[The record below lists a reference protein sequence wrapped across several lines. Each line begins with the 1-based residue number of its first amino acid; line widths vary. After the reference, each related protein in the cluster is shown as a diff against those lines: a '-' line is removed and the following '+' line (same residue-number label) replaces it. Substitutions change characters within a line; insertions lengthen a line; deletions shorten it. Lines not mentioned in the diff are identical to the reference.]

1 MICGISSVM
10 YGTNSYTKVYA
21 SGRSPIHTLAGT
33 EKHSHEVKATI
44 WSDATS
50 YTENYYK
57 NTGIQIYGT
66 TNSGKTT
73 TGASVNLDSSS
84 FYVDFT
90 GANSLYV
97 PSKALEGICLTLS
110 YSFEIFNS
118 AGYRQWYASFSS
130 NALEVQETPYTLT
143 YDIYGNK
150 STKIDSDGLLT
161 RNFTPGELGKRLV
174 NLYGNDFTW
183 KISRTYY
190 WLTMNPKMTVYI
202 STSTINGSLM
212 IDTTNPTLS
221 AVGNTDGRSIANGSY
236 VNQLVKFTAS
246 DTNFSKIYYQS
257 PNLSSFSSVSVKTYT
272 STAITGWW
280 TVYSEDKV
288 GNRSNEFKFYYD
300 ATKPVGSISSGGTTV
315 ASGSYV
321 SKSFSY
327 IVNDTGSGLKQ
338 IYYKSPVSGSYQ
350 TYASGTIIPATAGD
364 GWYYFYAVDNAGN
377 QSDTLKV
384 YLETSAP
391 LVEIYRNGSVA
402 YSSTITKSE
411 TYDTGIYMNIN
422 DIMKITYE
430 SSSGNVTSNYNLNQ
444 NITIDKS
451 YTASSYT
458 ITITTPTGITAK
470 YIFHIVD
477 EKPYITIG
485 SKKYTNNETI
495 YLKEDSYV
503 NWYDDP
509 SITNSDNTGVNIIS
523 DGDINSN
530 EFIKYTASSGK
541 KLTTSANTETKYVL
555 TLNDRAGNES
565 TFTIYI
571 DKKPVDATW
580 ISKGDTIENGG
591 YTNQPVYLEISERTA
606 TATYSKNGG
615 EYQTYTSNQSLSE
628 EGSYSIIVVDK
639 AGNKSTFTVNI
650 DYTAPT
656 GKLYANYQE
665 VQDGT
670 VTNQKIYFSWDGDN
684 TATVNGNEYV
694 KNNVISEDG
703 TYEFVL
709 KDKAG
714 NSNTYHIQI
723 DTENPAYNKYQLDNN
738 KDHTVAKWYN
748 VEFDGK
754 INSFASYESA
764 LEFASKKEFEKYV
777 TKLEL
782 INVED
787 FTQYHLVATK
797 GNPQD
802 EVKVGSYYR
811 YKSQANAS
819 NELYYFDT
827 DLLNEV
833 ISHYAKNY
841 ISKVIYY
848 DLNENEYGELAE
860 NMYDNLWNNDDIQAP
875 CVNGFVFEEV
885 DANEVYAKLVGSEEE
900 KTKVEFDIPFEEQ
913 FDTTGLYEI
922 TEIDKAGNKSTF
934 TVNIDYTAPTG
945 KLYANYQEVQDGTVT
960 NQKIYFS
967 WDGDNT
973 ATVNGNEYVKNN
985 VISEDGTY
993 EFVLKDKAGNS
1004 NTYHIQIDTENP
1016 AYNKY
1021 QLDNNKD
1028 HTVAKWYNVEFDG
1041 KINSFASYESALEF
1055 ASKKEFEKYVTKLEL
1070 INVED
1075 FTQYHLVATK
1085 GNPQDEVKV
1094 GSYYRYKSQAN
1105 ASNELYYFD
1114 TDLLNEVISHY
1125 AKNYISKVIYYDLN
1139 ENEYGELAENMY
1151 DNLWN
1156 NDDIQA
1162 PCVNGFVFEE
1172 VDANEVYA
1180 KLVGS
1185 EEEKTKVEFDIPF
1198 EEQFDTTG
1206 LYEITEIDKAGN
1218 ITTYYVFLDLS
1229 APELVVDAEVFGTG
1243 SSSEMTITKDKTEE
1257 IGTYYYKSFNVK
1269 SIVDNDSWSM
1279 ILIENDGVK
1288 TYYSNQD
1295 ELPSLNV
1302 GGEYLITIYDRL
1314 GNSYSF
1320 TVYIVG
1326 NEATITF
1333 TPNQTLT
1340 EFDIDISLEQEFDTV
1355 VSLEIFKD
1363 GQKLEGVST
1372 DVLHYTFSKD
1382 GEYKVVIRDNFG
1394 RTIER
1399 TYDFNK
1405 SLPNGSLSVD
1415 NGGRTTDEVVFT
1427 YDNEKYYAEIT
1438 LNGEN
1443 PTTDRDGEIRVSA
1456 DGSYKIKLI
1465 NISDEDNFNEYTF
1478 TIDNL
1483 APNITLDGVNNHE
1496 TTNKDVVVS
1505 WNDSDVVSSTYTING
1520 GEDVTFENNTKFT
1533 EEGVYVITV
1542 VDDLGNSST
1551 TTFTIDK
1558 SLDYDIYVN
1567 DLVTADVDRTNQEV
1581 VIVNNENLTLS
1592 VTRNGSEYE
1601 YEFGNPLT
1609 EEGVYLFKVSDD
1621 YGNTISFQ
1629 IIIDKS
1635 VDAYVTTGDGMISND
1650 GVTITSGEKVNVI
1663 VTKDGQEYQ
1672 YTIGEEITE
1681 EGSYKVIIYDT
1692 YGNEK
1697 TIYFQIV
1704 NGTKTKLDYTLG
1716 SNVEIVSVTKDG
1728 EIIEWNS
1735 NYFNF
1740 TEDGTYVV
1748 KAKVNGVEYTFELS
1762 LDTTAPEITLN
1773 GIENG
1778 ETANVTVTIT
1788 DMTEDG
1794 TIEVYKD
1801 GEIIEYNLGDEIK
1814 DYGSYEVKV
1823 TDGLGN
1829 TRTYSF
1835 TLEYQM
1841 NGWAIALIIIGGVI
1855 IAGLVVLIILK
1866 KRRVFKK

>member
-33 EKHSHEVKATI
+33 EKHSHEVKASI

-530 EFIKYTASSGK
+530 EFIKYSSSSGK

-571 DKKPVDATW
+571 DKKTVDATW

-639 AGNKSTFTVNI
+639 AGNKSTFTINI

-684 TATVNGNEYV
+684 TATVNENEYV
-694 KNNVISEDG
+694 KNTVISEDG

-723 DTENPAYNKYQLDNN
+723 DTENPTYNKYQLDNN

-782 INVED
+782 TNVED

-875 CVNGFVFEEV
+875 CVNGFVFEQV

-922 TEIDKAGNKSTF
+922 TEIDKAGN
-934 TVNIDYTAPTG
+934 V
-945 KLYANYQEVQDGTVT
+945 
-960 NQKIYFS
+960 
-967 WDGDNT
+967 
-973 ATVNGNEYVKNN
+973 
-985 VISEDGTY
+985 
-993 EFVLKDKAGNS
+993 
-1004 NTYHIQIDTENP
+1004 
-1016 AYNKY
+1016 
-1021 QLDNNKD
+1021 
-1028 HTVAKWYNVEFDG
+1028 
-1041 KINSFASYESALEF
+1041 
-1055 ASKKEFEKYVTKLEL
+1055 
-1070 INVED
+1070 
-1075 FTQYHLVATK
+1075 
-1085 GNPQDEVKV
+1085 
-1094 GSYYRYKSQAN
+1094 
-1105 ASNELYYFD
+1105 
-1114 TDLLNEVISHY
+1114 
-1125 AKNYISKVIYYDLN
+1125 
-1139 ENEYGELAENMY
+1139 
-1151 DNLWN
+1151 
-1156 NDDIQA
+1156 
-1162 PCVNGFVFEE
+1162 
-1172 VDANEVYA
+1172 
-1180 KLVGS
+1180 
-1185 EEEKTKVEFDIPF
+1185 
-1198 EEQFDTTG
+1198 
-1206 LYEITEIDKAGN
+1206 
-1218 ITTYYVFLDLS
+1218 TTYYVFLDLS

-1257 IGTYYYKSFNVK
+1257 IGTYYYKSFNIK

-1279 ILIENDGVK
+1279 IMIENDGVK

-1382 GEYKVVIRDNFG
+1382 GVYKVVIRDNFG

-1443 PTTDRDGEIRVSA
+1443 STTDRDGEIRVSA

-1483 APNITLDGVNNHE
+1483 APNIALDGVNNNE

-1505 WNDSDVVSSTYTING
+1505 WTDSDVVSSTYTING
-1520 GEDVTFENNTKFT
+1520 GGDVTFDNNTKFT
-1533 EEGVYVITV
+1533 EEGIYVITV

-1551 TTFTIDK
+1551 ITFTIDK
-1558 SLDYDIYVN
+1558 TLDYDIYVN

-1735 NYFNF
+1735 NYLNF

-1748 KAKVNGVEYTFELS
+1748 KAKVNGGEYTFELS
-1762 LDTTAPEITLN
+1762 LDTTAPEISLN
-1773 GIENG
+1773 GIEDG

-1794 TIEVYKD
+1794 TIEVYKN

-1855 IAGLVVLIILK
+1855 ITGLVVLIILK